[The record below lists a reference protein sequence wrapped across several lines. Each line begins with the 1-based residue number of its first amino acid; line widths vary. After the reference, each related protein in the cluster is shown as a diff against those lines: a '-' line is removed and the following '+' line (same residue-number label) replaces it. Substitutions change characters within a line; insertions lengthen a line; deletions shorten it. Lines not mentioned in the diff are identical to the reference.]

1 MKSGFSATASDD
13 QLSGWT
19 EKKAS
24 EHFPKPN
31 LHQKGHSH
39 CLVVCCPSDKDT
51 RVGSQ
56 SLLQGIFLIQGSNLC
71 LLHCRQIL
79 SHLLCVCG
87 FQKGDNSWQFQY
99 FHTRATLTLTCL
111 TSSFSTLL
119 QAPLPLFSDLA
130 GTLFPSCQL
139 NWISLGHFK
148 PLMSLHTFRFY
159 LLLSE
164 IAPPFCFIEHTISL
178 F

>member
-1 MKSGFSATASDD
+1 MNHFLIGLWHAMKSGFSATASDD

-79 SHLLCVCG
+79 SHLLCVCVWFSEG
-87 FQKGDNSWQFQY
+87 GQF
-99 FHTRATLTLTCL
+99 LVVLV
-111 TSSFSTLL
+111 
-119 QAPLPLFSDLA
+119 LPHQGNFNSDLPV
-130 GTLFPSCQL
+130 F
-139 NWISLGHFK
+139 
-148 PLMSLHTFRFY
+148 
-159 LLLSE
+159 LLLYTTPS
-164 IAPPFCFIEHTISL
+164 PSSPVPWLGWDLVPKLSVKLDISGPL
-178 F
+178 